1 MSRGKGCCA
10 ALCTSR
16 QYLPDGTRSGV
27 RFFKIPGEV
36 VDNSKMAQVWCNLIK
51 RKHGKDKF
59 NFSKSTNIC
68 SEHFTTSDIVI
79 RSNGMWRLKPGV
91 KPSLFPWTKPKMIR
105 GDPSNRMQSNVDQ
118 WDDLSTSFISAEF
131 QVYFYISLI
140 IEEVVYKLINVCGEP
155 LYW

>member
-68 SEHFTTSDIVI
+68 SEHFTTSDII
-79 RSNGMWRLKPGV
+79 FRSNGMWRLKPGV
-91 KPSLFPWTKPKMIR
+91 KPSLFPWTNPPVRAR
-105 GDPSNRMQSNVDQ
+105 GVKSRMC
-118 WDDLSTSFISAEF
+118 TSVSPA
-131 QVYFYISLI
+131 
-140 IEEVVYKLINVCGEP
+140 
-155 LYW
+155 